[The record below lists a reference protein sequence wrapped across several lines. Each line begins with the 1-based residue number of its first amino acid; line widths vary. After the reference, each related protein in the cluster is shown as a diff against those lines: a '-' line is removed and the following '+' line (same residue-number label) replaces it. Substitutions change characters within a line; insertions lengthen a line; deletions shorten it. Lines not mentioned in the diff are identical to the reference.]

1 MAALKT
7 DSLQERMYC
16 KCLCKVLDGF
26 NFPEVPDAVQ
36 VLMKRSEE
44 QVAVKKE
51 DIVEYSSFLKD
62 MVGNTLQES
71 DCESNYSDGSSD
83 SDDGAAPTSNQMQVD
98 LDQVHG
104 I

>member
-1 MAALKT
+1 MAAVKT

-26 NFPEVPDAVQ
+26 NFPQVPDAVE
-36 VLMKRSEE
+36 VLMRKQEE

-51 DIVEYSSFLKD
+51 DVVEYSSFLKD
-62 MVGNTLQES
+62 MVGTTLQDS
-71 DCESNYSDGSSD
+71 DCESNYSEESSD
-83 SDDGAAPTSNQMQVD
+83 EEEKKVKDEEMDG
-98 LDQVHG
+98 QVHG